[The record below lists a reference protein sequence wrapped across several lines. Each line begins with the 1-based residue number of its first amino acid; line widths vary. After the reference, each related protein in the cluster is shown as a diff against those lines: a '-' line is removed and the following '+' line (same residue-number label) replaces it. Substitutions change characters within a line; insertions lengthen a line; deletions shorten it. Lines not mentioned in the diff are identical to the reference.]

1 MALGLH
7 HLLEVRDDIP
17 VQLNLHRLWIFLQVV
32 ENGGF
37 SAAAQKLYMSQP
49 SVSNQVRQLE
59 SSLKATLVDRSGS
72 RIRPTA
78 EGEVLVDYARRIF
91 RLADEAASAIAA
103 VQGVQSGRLVV
114 GGTTTVG
121 TYLLPPML
129 ARFRQQFPEVV
140 CDLYVGNGSQLE
152 RWLLDGEIGL
162 GVLAG
167 IPTAPQLVSVEV
179 LTDDVVLIVAP
190 GHELAGS
197 SRVGPDRLMGQRFL
211 LRERGSSTREL
222 QEKVLADWQLDDV
235 STAEMG
241 TPETL
246 KQAVRADL
254 GVAVVSK
261 HTVAE
266 ELADGRLA
274 EVIVDPA
281 PHGRPVVV
289 AHRKDRL
296 LSPAERAFVSLIRTQ
311 PTWVDET

>member
-1 MALGLH
+1 M
-7 HLLEVRDDIP
+7 
-17 VQLNLHRLWIFLQVV
+17 QLNLHRLWIFLQVV

-197 SRVGPDRLMGQRFL
+197 EVGPDRLLGQRFL

-281 PHGRPVVV
+281 PQGRPVVV

-296 LSPAERAFVSLIRTQ
+296 LSPAERAFVTVIRTQ
-311 PTWVDET
+311 PTWPDET